1 MDLQFYMVIE
11 DFKGTETTFG
21 CNYTDYCDS
30 LHRHS
35 VVVVNLVCVRL
46 CGFDIVRDLIVLS
59 RWVSNVEFENSA
71 IRLGETHI
79 HHEMLTWK
87 ERELYF
93 GIF

>member
-35 VVVVNLVCVRL
+35 VVYIGYV
-46 CGFDIVRDLIVLS
+46 LIIYQIIGV
-59 RWVSNVEFENSA
+59 
-71 IRLGETHI
+71 IRNFR
-79 HHEMLTWK
+79 K
-87 ERELYF
+87 F
-93 GIF
+93 

>member
-1 MDLQFYMVIE
+1 M
-11 DFKGTETTFG
+11 
-21 CNYTDYCDS
+21 
-30 LHRHS
+30 
-35 VVVVNLVCVRL
+35 VVVNLVCVRL

-93 GIF
+93 GIFRDDVFAKKTLIVVVIPYFKSLYGWA